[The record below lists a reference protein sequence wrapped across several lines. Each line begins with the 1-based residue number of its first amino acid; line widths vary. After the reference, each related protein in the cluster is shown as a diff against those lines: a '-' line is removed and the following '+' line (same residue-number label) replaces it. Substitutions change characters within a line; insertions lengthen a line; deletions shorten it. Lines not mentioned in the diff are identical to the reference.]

1 MVIGYLRER
10 GDEEMRMVSVDRLD
24 PWMETLV
31 GLYREAYQGLE
42 EYADTSVEDIEKY
55 LRWLHNRT
63 PDSFFIL
70 LDDDEVLG
78 FVVADYCWQEKGEPV
93 GEIHEIVVFQK
104 ARERGVGKLLMEKA
118 IGLFKEKG
126 LSKAGLWVGRTN
138 THAYDFYR
146 HLGFR
151 ETGRVGIWIR
161 MEKAL

>member
-1 MVIGYLRER
+1 MKRILQLSAFISLILIGW
-10 GDEEMRMVSVDRLD
+10 SVRLN
-24 PWMETLV
+24 
-31 GLYREAYQGLE
+31 A
-42 EYADTSVEDIEKY
+42 
-55 LRWLHNRT
+55 
-63 PDSFFIL
+63 
-70 LDDDEVLG
+70 
-78 FVVADYCWQEKGEPV
+78 QEKGEPV
-93 GEIHEIVVFQK
+93 GEIHEIVVSQK